1 MLIFAEVELLKLI
14 DARSTLICWL
24 NFLFSM
30 LNKFQEN
37 QSYVNWLYY
46 AKIFDMLKLSE
57 IQKPVCNPYA
67 IISFQNLKLN
77 WRFYTYCFYGFR
89 MHFITK
95 KVWFDFID
103 IWARI
108 TDPQ

>member
-46 AKIFDMLKLSE
+46 AKIFDMLK
-57 IQKPVCNPYA
+57 
-67 IISFQNLKLN
+67 
-77 WRFYTYCFYGFR
+77 
-89 MHFITK
+89 
-95 KVWFDFID
+95 
-103 IWARI
+103 
-108 TDPQ
+108 